1 MEKQHRELL
10 AKILLEDSYIYGW
23 DKSGKLLNSVR
34 LDRTK
39 KSSVSNL
46 PYLIRNGYIIII
58 ESRIDYII
66 VCLTESGLE
75 EAKQCYDEFYGSFNN
90 RMYNA
95 NRSLDGTL
103 DKMEKDE
110 EEAKK
115 ALKNAITEI
124 EAKFNVEFV
133 NYRPWSTI

>member
-1 MEKQHRELL
+1 
-10 AKILLEDSYIYGW
+10 
-23 DKSGKLLNSVR
+23 
-34 LDRTK
+34 
-39 KSSVSNL
+39 
-46 PYLIRNGYIIII
+46 
-58 ESRIDYII
+58 
-66 VCLTESGLE
+66 
-75 EAKQCYDEFYGSFNN
+75 
-90 RMYNA
+90 MYNA

>member
-1 MEKQHRELL
+1 MEKKHRELL

-66 VCLTESGLE
+66 VCLT
-75 EAKQCYDEFYGSFNN
+75 
-90 RMYNA
+90 
-95 NRSLDGTL
+95 
-103 DKMEKDE
+103 
-110 EEAKK
+110 
-115 ALKNAITEI
+115 
-124 EAKFNVEFV
+124 
-133 NYRPWSTI
+133 